1 MPTQGVR
8 IALLGHGRWGKNHAR
23 VLNELGVLS
32 AICDPSQDTLDSLT
46 SPYPNVHLD
55 TSMESLDELGLDG
68 VVLATPAA
76 THAELAQHF
85 LERDLNV
92 FVEKPLALNLSEAL
106 ALGELA
112 EQRGR
117 VLQVGHILEYHPMR
131 TRIAEFLAA
140 GQLGRLLSA
149 RLIRTNLGTIRDTED
164 ILFSFAPHDIAFA
177 LELGGGPPA
186 SVNAD
191 GLDLLGR
198 GLADTA
204 SMTLYFEEPRQLS
217 IQIQVSWLEPRK
229 EHRALLVGTE
239 GMLEWNDTKGEQAL
253 TFYQTKLDLSP
264 AATKRISLEKRE
276 ELPLSS
282 GEPLKLELQD
292 FIGCIEEQK
301 APRAGAPSG
310 IGVMAVLD
318 ACARSIHQQR
328 RVAVTTER
336 KQSFVHESAEVHPD
350 ATLGPGA
357 KIWHHC
363 HVMGNTSVGEDA
375 SLGQNCFV
383 AANVTIGARARV
395 QNNVSV
401 YEGVELGDD
410 VFVGPSAVFTNV
422 RYPRA
427 FVSRK
432 DEYEKTTVK
441 RGATIGANSTVVCG
455 STIGEYAFVAAG
467 AVVTKDVPPYVL
479 VEGVPAVRSGF
490 MCRCGERL
498 HFAEKEATSCTRCT
512 LSYRKAGDSILPLE

>member
-1 MPTQGVR
+1 MLTQGVR

-32 AICDPSQDTLDSLT
+32 AICDPCQETLDRLAN
-46 SPYPNVHLD
+46 PYPDIHRGSCIEGL
-55 TSMESLDELGLDG
+55 ESLGLDG

-85 LERDLNV
+85 LERDVNV
-92 FVEKPLALNLSEAL
+92 FVEKPLALTLSEAL

-112 EQRGR
+112 DQRGR

-131 TRIAEFLAA
+131 TRIAEFLED
-140 GQLGRLLSA
+140 GRLGDLLSA

-177 LELGGGPPA
+177 LELGGGLPE

-204 SMTLYFEEPRQLS
+204 SMTLYFEKPRRLS
-217 IQIQVSWLEPRK
+217 VQIQVSWLEPRK
-229 EHRALLVGTE
+229 EHRALLVGTK

-253 TFYQTKLDLSP
+253 TFYKTLLDLTP
-264 AATKRISLEKRE
+264 DAAKRVVLEERE

-282 GEPLKLELQD
+282 GEPLKLELLD
-292 FIGCIEEQK
+292 FIGCIQQRK

-318 ACARSIHQQR
+318 ACSRSIHEKR
-328 RVAVTTER
+328 RVYVTTDK

-350 ATLGPGA
+350 AKLGAGA

-363 HVMGNTSVGEDA
+363 HVMGETIVGEDA

-383 AANVTIGARARV
+383 AANVSIGARARV

-432 DEYEKTTVK
+432 TEYEKTTVK

-455 STIGEYAFVAAG
+455 TTIGEYAFVAAG

-498 HFAEKEATSCTRCT
+498 QFLELASTNCRRCQ
-512 LSYRKAGDSILPLE
+512 LPYRKEGDGIVPAE

>member
-1 MPTQGVR
+1 MSTQGVR

-32 AICDPSQDTLDSLT
+32 AICDPCQETLDSLAT
-46 SPYPNVHLD
+46 PYPDIHRGTCL
-55 TSMESLDELGLDG
+55 EGLEALGLDG
-68 VVLATPAA
+68 VVLATPAS

-106 ALGELA
+106 ALGKLA
-112 EQRGR
+112 AQRGR

-131 TRIAEFLAA
+131 TRIAEFLEA
-140 GQLGRLLSA
+140 GRLGELLSA
-149 RLIRTNLGTIRDTED
+149 RLIRTNLGTIRDSED

-177 LELGGGPPA
+177 LELGGGLPS

-204 SMTLYFEEPRQLS
+204 SMTLYFEEPRKLCV
-217 IQIQVSWLEPRK
+217 QIQVSWLEPRK
-229 EHRALLVGTE
+229 EHRALLMGRE

-253 TFYQTKLDLSP
+253 TFYKTNLDLSP
-264 AATKRISLEKRE
+264 NATKRIELEERE

-282 GEPLKLELQD
+282 GEPLKLELLD
-292 FIGCIEEQK
+292 FISCIEERK
-301 APRAGAPSG
+301 SPRAGALSG

-318 ACARSIHQQR
+318 ACARSIHEKR
-328 RVAVTTER
+328 RVSVTTE
-336 KQSFVHESAEVHPD
+336 KKHGFVHDSAEVHPD
-350 ATLGPGA
+350 AVLGVGA
-357 KIWHHC
+357 KVWHHC
-363 HVMGNTSVGEDA
+363 HVMGKTTVGEDA

-383 AANVTIGARARV
+383 AANVTIGARARI

-427 FVSRK
+427 NVSRK

-455 STIGEYAFVAAG
+455 TTIGQYAFVAAG

-490 MCRCGERL
+490 MCQCGERL
-498 HFAEKEATSCTRCT
+498 HFAGNEFTSCTRCT
-512 LSYRKAGDSILPLE
+512 LSYRKAGESIVPVE